1 MENTFTIMPMSQ
13 QVSLTPGE
21 TYTGTI
27 TIVNPV
33 DAKGDFHYKM
43 SISPYSVIGQDYTAD
58 LKTVTGRNEITNW
71 ITIDEPTGVVK
82 PNESKKVTY
91 TIKTPANA
99 AAGGQYAAIAV
110 SSNNDIVQNSGVAVN
125 NVFEM
130 ASLIYAKVSGDTVR
144 EGNILENN
152 IPGFVAV
159 PPIEVSALLENKGN
173 IHESATVVLNVTNF
187 FTGEVIFPKTDE
199 TNEFSELVMPETT
212 YLATRN
218 ISNLPSLGV
227 VKVKQTIYFNGKSS
241 VEEKNVII
249 CPIWFL
255 LLVIAC
261 IGGIIWFVI
270 SKIKK
275 HKKHNDLSSM

>member
-13 QVSLTPGE
+13 QVNLTPGE

-33 DAKGDFHYKM
+33 DATQDFHYKM

-71 ITIDEPTGVVK
+71 ITIEEPTGVVK
-82 PNESKKVTY
+82 PNESKKIQY
-91 TIKTPANA
+91 TIKTPSNA
-99 AAGGQYAAIAV
+99 AAGGQYAAITV
-110 SSNNDIVQNSGVAVN
+110 SSNNDTVQSGGVAVN

-130 ASLIYAKVSGDTVR
+130 ASLIYANVSGDIVR

-187 FTGEVIFPKTDE
+187 FTGEVIFPKSEDN
-199 TNEFSELVMPETT
+199 NEFNELVMPETT

-218 ISNLPSLGV
+218 ITNLPSLGV

-241 VEEKNVII
+241 VEERDVII

-261 IGGIIWFVI
+261 IAGIVGFIVMR
-270 SKIKK
+270 IKK
-275 HKKHNDLSSM
+275 HKKKNDLSSM